1 MKPVSTRSTTQRSSG
16 SEFLETRFGDK
27 VLGVTVTMKPDRLVA
42 EQMMPEG
49 DEVQVAVLQNPFGVT
64 RQLTNLLSGAKSGDS
79 LVIVCA
85 GDKIYRAALKFLGL
99 A

>member
-1 MKPVSTRSTTQRSSG
+1 MKPVSSRSSTQRSSG
-16 SEFLETRFGDK
+16 SEFLETRFGSK
-27 VLGVTVTMKPDRLVA
+27 VLNVTVTMKPDRLVA

-49 DEVQVAVLQNPFGVT
+49 DEVQVAMLQNPFAVT
-64 RQLTNLLSGAKSGDS
+64 RDLTNLLSAAKSDDS

-85 GDKIYRAALKFLGL
+85 NDKIYRAGLKFLGL

>member
-1 MKPVSTRSTTQRSSG
+1 MKPVSTRSSTQRSSG
-16 SEFLETRFGDK
+16 SEFLETRFGGK
-27 VLGVTVTMKPDRLVA
+27 VLGITLTMKPDRLVA
-42 EQMMPEG
+42 ERMMPEG

-64 RQLTNLLSGAKSGDS
+64 RDLTNLLSGAKSGDS

-85 GDKIYRAALKFLGL
+85 SDKIYRSALKFLGL